1 MAENKRS
8 FLLYADLIHTVNKL
22 PDKEAGILM
31 KLILSYVN
39 DENPDIDS
47 YDFVIQIAFEP
58 IKQQLKRDLQ
68 KYQNIVERNKI
79 NGSKG
84 GRPKKAKE
92 PSGLTGNPN
101 KPRKADS
108 DNDTVNG
115 SDMKKYIYSNFY
127 DSEIQKTT
135 NPKYEQFVKY
145 LFGNNKL
152 KIKLSGVLSITN
164 QLKADDFDKV
174 LESCEINKKKIGD
187 IVTKIENDKK
197 YFKGKT
203 NLYRT
208 LLNWAEDRFNK

>member
-22 PDKEAGILM
+22 PDKEAGVLM

-84 GRPKKAKE
+84 GRPKKAKK
-92 PSGLTGNPN
+92 PSGLIGNP
-101 KPRKADS
+101 KEPRKADS
-108 DNDTVNG
+108 GNDTVNG
-115 SDMKKYIYSNFY
+115 SDMNKYIYSQFY
-127 DSEIQKTT
+127 DSEIKKTD

-164 QLKADDFDKV
+164 QLKADDFEKV

-208 LLNWAEDRFNK
+208 LLNWSEDRFTK

>member
-8 FLLYADLIHTVNKL
+8 FLLYADLIHTVRKM
-22 PDKEAGILM
+22 PKDKVSELFLTILE
-31 KLILSYVN
+31 YVN
-39 DENPDIDS
+39 DENPIIDDN
-47 YDFVIQIAFEP
+47 YIEVVFEP
-58 IKQQLKRDLQ
+58 IKQQLKRDLV
-68 KYQNIVERNKI
+68 KYQHIVERNKI

-84 GRPKKAKE
+84 GRPKKAKK
-92 PSGLTGNPN
+92 PSGLIGNPD
-101 KPRKADS
+101 KPKKADS

-115 SDMKKYIYSNFY
+115 SDMNKYIYSQFY
-127 DSEIQKTT
+127 DSEIKKTD

-164 QLKADDFDKV
+164 QLKADDFEKV

-208 LLNWAEDRFNK
+208 LLNWSEDRFTK